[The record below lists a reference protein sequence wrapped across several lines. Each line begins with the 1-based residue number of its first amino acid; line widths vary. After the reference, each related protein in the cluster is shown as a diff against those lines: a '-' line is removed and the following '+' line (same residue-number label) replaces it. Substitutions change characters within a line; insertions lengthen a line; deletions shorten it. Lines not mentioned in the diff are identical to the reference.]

1 MIKKSFAH
9 PPPIANH
16 FWYRHAVD
24 DHSDVRHH
32 VLSIEG
38 TWVTQCCSNRVF
50 AFLLSISDVY
60 TFLAFRFFV
69 WGQKE
74 RMKRQTFRKKLAQ
87 QLIYNPYLKLESVEA
102 LLRQSKRIS
111 QQHEHQLCTAPVFA
125 KKYLGNGTWELG
137 ITKNL
142 N

>member
-1 MIKKSFAH
+1 MDQQVHLPWLDIRPQETTSFRKRILFNLLWVVGYH
-9 PPPIANH
+9 VRDRVEG
-16 FWYRHAVD
+16 RHAVD
-24 DHSDVRHH
+24 DHSHLCHH

-50 AFLLSISDVY
+50 AFLPSISDVN

-87 QLIYNPYLKLESVEA
+87 RHIYNPYLKLESGEA
-102 LLRQSKRIS
+102 LLR
-111 QQHEHQLCTAPVFA
+111 
-125 KKYLGNGTWELG
+125 
-137 ITKNL
+137 
-142 N
+142 